1 MDTND
6 KSVEGVAAMTM
17 PAQDLTHE
25 TVLHAQKKAVEAVA
39 RRVAASTFYGALL
52 GLTIG
57 GIGGRLAM
65 RLLFLT
71 SSETVRGLTSD
82 DGFIIGRF
90 SPGDTFTLLVFGTL
104 IGILGGL
111 IYLGLR
117 RWLPRSTTA
126 RRLSTA
132 FLAGCLMGAFIIH
145 PDGVDFTALEPLW
158 LAVALFVAIPA
169 LFGFAISA
177 LIDRADQPG
186 SWFQAK
192 PARVALAPL
201 VVFVLPPILVFGGIP
216 VAITLLLHRAAVTRP
231 SLTASW
237 ESPQIQLGGRAMVAV
252 IAVGG
257 LILLVRDI
265 LAL

>member
-1 MDTND
+1 
-6 KSVEGVAAMTM
+6 MTTSI
-17 PAQDLTHE
+17 QDPTQQ
-25 TVLHAQKKAVEAVA
+25 AIQQARKDAVEAVA
-39 RRVAASTFYGALL
+39 RRVAAATFYGALL

-90 SPGDTFTLLVFGTL
+90 SPGDTFVLLVFATL
-104 IGILGGL
+104 IGTLGGL
-111 IYLGLR
+111 IYLALR

-126 RRLSTA
+126 RRLTSA
-132 FLAGCLMGAFIIH
+132 FLAGCLMGAFVIH
-145 PDGVDFTALEPLW
+145 PDGVDFTALKPLW
-158 LAVALFVAIPA
+158 LAVSLFVAIPA

-177 LIDRADQPG
+177 LVDRADRPA

-192 PARVALAPL
+192 PARIALAPL
-201 VVFVLPPILVFGGIP
+201 VIFVLPPILVFGGIP
-216 VAITLLLHRAAVTRP
+216 VVITLALHRAAVTRP
-231 SLTASW
+231 SLTAAW

-252 IAVGG
+252 MAIGG
-257 LILLVRDI
+257 FVLLVGDI

>member
-1 MDTND
+1 
-6 KSVEGVAAMTM
+6 MTT
-17 PAQDLTHE
+17 PAQDVTQGN
-25 TVLHAQKKAVEAVA
+25 VLQAQKRAVEAVA

-90 SPGDTFTLLVFGTL
+90 RLGDTFVLLVFATL

-111 IYLGLR
+111 IYLALR
-117 RWLPRSTTA
+117 RWLPRSTMA
-126 RRLSTA
+126 RRLSSA
-132 FLAGCLMGAFIIH
+132 FLAGCLMGAFVVH
-145 PDGVDFTALEPLW
+145 PDGIDFTALEPLW
-158 LAVALFVAIPA
+158 LAVALFIAIPA

-177 LIDRADQPG
+177 LVDRADQPS

-192 PARVALAPL
+192 PARIALAPL

-216 VAITLLLHRAAVTRP
+216 VAITLVLHRAAVTRP
-231 SLTASW
+231 SLTAFW
-237 ESPQIQLGGRAMVAV
+237 ESSQIQLGGRAMVAV
-252 IAVGG
+252 MAIGG
-257 LILLVRDI
+257 FVLLIEDV